1 MNVLLMLS
9 CWVYFAGDNLH
20 NSVQGSEKIRIA
32 SVTLLFTGLTGFRL
46 IPALKEAIDGKQAD
60 EVNYC
65 NWSSH
70 TIIKMLHLVPEIDGW
85 FTQVTAIVALAEM
98 SDASVICIDDG
109 SANVSATDDGP
120 ICAGDYRTAMWI
132 IYIFIVVLS
141 LIEASI
147 QFWLLKSKNINL
159 GSVCCECCSKLVQ
172 KHQNVIK
179 FCLLFCMPVMVFLF
193 LIGDNSHPLDWTVK
207 CISSKSK
214 ADNII
219 RIFAVFASLVV
230 YITLI
235 FFYVKK
241 KWKDKK
247 YWKDIRKCWKDIRKC
262 WKDKKECWRNS
273 KLKKI
278 QPL

>member
-1 MNVLLMLS
+1 MQNGH
-9 CWVYFAGDNLH
+9 F
-20 NSVQGSEKIRIA
+20 
-32 SVTLLFTGLTGFRL
+32 FT
-46 IPALKEAIDGKQAD
+46 PVK
-60 EVNYC
+60 
-65 NWSSH
+65 
-70 TIIKMLHLVPEIDGW
+70 
-85 FTQVTAIVALAEM
+85 
-98 SDASVICIDDG
+98 
-109 SANVSATDDGP
+109 
-120 ICAGDYRTAMWI
+120 CAGDYRTAMWI

-179 FCLLFCMPVMVFLF
+179 FFLLFCMPVMVFLF

-219 RIFAVFASLVV
+219 RIVAVFASLVV

-247 YWKDIRKCWKDIRKC
+247 YWKDIRKCWKD
-262 WKDKKECWRNS
+262 KKECWRNS

-278 QPL
+278 QPLQHNN